1 MTTDMNNGDMTMT
14 IGTESKS
21 ELSYFNSADDLNR
34 FDTEKYAKFIKG
46 NISSILDEA
55 YETTFKKIIE
65 TSTSL
70 ILNDVHQKMSGY
82 IYNSSV
88 EKQVDIEG
96 DFDKAFKETVRQW
109 PTNFGQSSHNRRGF
123 WIYNNSEEGV
133 RDDSNFFKLK
143 NKQVHDGDL
152 IYMTRIHTY
161 ILVHNGC
168 ITSDNFIYVLKNRI
182 VTIKFRVNG
191 SSSGI
196 ESVCKMHIN
205 KYNMD
210 IPQVVIDILKLLP
223 SKSDSGANLNLPP
236 DGFDS
241 FMNELDSLIKK
252 FEQNPFYFVSGNS
265 RFHDDIMRQKIELE
279 QQVESFK
286 REKEEFEAEKE
297 TILRLRQEIESS
309 VDSEAKLEEMKKEN
323 IKRLRILKKIKQE
336 KLQLE
341 QERKKLEELK
351 ESMESIESLEESD
364 IDTDE

>member
-1 MTTDMNNGDMTMT
+1 MN
-14 IGTESKS
+14 TESKS
-21 ELSYFNSADDLNR
+21 ELSYHLNR

-96 DFDKAFKETVRQW
+96 EQYTNLYREMCSVINNYGKGIVIETID
-109 PTNFGQSSHNRRGF
+109 SHIENNR
-123 WIYNNSEEGV
+123 
-133 RDDSNFFKLK
+133 
-143 NKQVHDGDL
+143 L
-152 IYMTRIHTY
+152 IYMKKICFHCPNTGAFGSYHVSSPHNY
-161 ILVHNGC
+161 IL
-168 ITSDNFIYVLKNRI
+168 IFSNRI
-182 VTIKFRVNG
+182 FVIRSRNVDYNG
-191 SSSGI
+191 SCNNSLTLRVYEYVFVPKFIIDIFNLFRG
-196 ESVCKMHIN
+196 EAEV
-205 KYNMD
+205 
-210 IPQVVIDILKLLP
+210 IPQTSQWNTATTINNQTLT
-223 SKSDSGANLNLPP
+223 N

-241 FMNELDSLIKK
+241 FMNEIDSLIKK

-279 QQVESFK
+279 QQLESFK
-286 REKEEFEAEKE
+286 REKTEFEAEKE
-297 TILRLRQEIESS
+297 TILRMRQEIESS
-309 VDSEAKLEEMKKEN
+309 IESEAKLEEMKKEN

-341 QERKKLEELK
+341 QERKKLQELK
-351 ESMESIESLEESD
+351 ESIESLEESD
-364 IDTDE
+364 IDEKQAEEETEE